1 MKKVGQG
8 IRHFRKQRKMSQ
20 EELAHVAQVHESY
33 MGKIERNEKVC
44 SIEVLDRITGA
55 LGISLESFFR
65 YVQPFNEDKNEG
77 HTIEQI
83 VDQLRGRN
91 EEEQK
96 RVLRV
101 IKALL
106 EEERK
111 D

>member
-20 EELAHVAQVHESY
+20 EELAHLAQVHESY
-33 MGKIERNEKVC
+33 MGKIERSEKVC
-44 SIEVLDRITGA
+44 SIEVLERVTGA
-55 LGISLESFFR
+55 LGISLEAFFR
-65 YVQPFNEDKNEG
+65 YVQPLDSVRQEEFTMEE
-77 HTIEQI
+77 I

-101 IKALL
+101 IKALF
-106 EEERK
+106 EDDRK
-111 D
+111 E